1 MSDKS
6 NEEKVA
12 ETTEAVETEKSQKSC
27 SSSSLCGP
35 HTSFYL
41 SVIAIV
47 LAAYAAVSVGQTPVP
62 ANAEARLSG
71 LESSIQ
77 GLNDQVASLGKDVES
92 NRDNLIQ
99 NQLKKALLNIQE
111 VSGLAK
117 EETKA
122 TIAEVEKILSALT
135 SPVEPEA
142 PVSES
147 EAAPAEEPAAEAA
160 PEATSEAPAEAA
172 PVEADAPAAEVEAP
186 AVEVEV
192 PAVEA
197 PQPEAV
203 APAMPE
209 AQAF

>member
-1 MSDKS
+1 MSDISK
-6 NEEKVA
+6 EEKVA
-12 ETTEAVETEKSQKSC
+12 ETTEAAETEKGEKSC

-35 HTSFYL
+35 LTSFYL

-47 LAAYAAVSVGQTPVP
+47 LAAYAAISVGKDPVP
-62 ANAEARLSG
+62 TNAEARLSG

-77 GLNDQVASLGKDVES
+77 GLNEQVASLGNDVES

-135 SPVEPEA
+135 SAAEPEA
-142 PVSES
+142 PVSEP
-147 EAAPAEEPAAEAA
+147 EAAPVEEPAAEAA
-160 PEATSEAPAEAA
+160 PEASIEAPSESA
-172 PVEADAPAAEVEAP
+172 PVVTEAPAAEVEAP
-186 AVEVEV
+186 AVEAPVE
-192 PAVEA
+192 
-197 PQPEAV
+197 QPEAA
-203 APAMPE
+203 APIMPE
-209 AQAF
+209 TQAF